1 VKNEKASMSRIP
13 FQASQGVTLL
23 ELMITVAIIAI
34 LGSIALPSF
43 SSALQSNRVA
53 TTSNEFMASVAYA
66 RSEAMRNN
74 RGAVMCPSTDG
85 LVCGGTWANGW
96 IVWADRNGN
105 GLQGADEPPL
115 RVQGPLVRQ
124 TAPGNTPIRFSPR
137 GTVASGAASVVVQ
150 PDGCTTGQPFRR
162 TLEVLGGGMVR
173 ISRGN
178 CA

>member
-1 VKNEKASMSRIP
+1 MSRIP

-23 ELMITVAIIAI
+23 ELMITVLVLAVVAA
-34 LGSIALPSF
+34 IALPNF
-43 SSALQSNRVA
+43 GTVIRANRVA
-53 TTSNEFMASVAYA
+53 TTSNDFMASVAYA

-85 LVCGGTWANGW
+85 LICGGTWANGW

-137 GTVASGAASVVVQ
+137 GTIVSGPASVVLQ
-150 PDGCTTGQPFRR
+150 AEGCQSGEPYRR
-162 TLEVLGGGMVR
+162 TLNILGGGMVR
-173 ISRGN
+173 MERGA
-178 CA
+178 CV